1 MKVIAINGSPRAK
14 GNTYHSLKVLG
25 DELMAQGIDFEIL
38 HIGHKAIHGCIGC
51 GKCAEKRNQTCPSF
65 PDDAVSESVQKMKQ
79 ADGIV
84 LASPVY
90 YAGVAGTMKCFIDRA
105 FYVAGSNSGLF
116 RHKVGAAIT
125 VQRRTGGSSS
135 LDCLNHYFTI
145 SEMPLAGST
154 YWNAIHGGAPGEV
167 LQDEEGVQTLRNL
180 ARNMAWMI
188 KMRQQTKDSL
198 PVPDTQKVVRTNFIR

>member
-14 GNTYHSLKVLG
+14 GNTYHSLMVLG
-25 DELMAQGIDFEIL
+25 DELQAQGIDFEIL

-51 GKCAEKRNQTCPSF
+51 AKCVEKRNETCPSF
-65 PDDAVSESVQKMKQ
+65 PDDVVNESVQKMKE

-84 LASPVY
+84 LGSPVY
-90 YAGVAGTMKCFIDRA
+90 YAGIAGTMKCFIDRA
-105 FYVAGSNSGLF
+105 FYVAGSNSALF
-116 RHKVGAAIT
+116 RHKIGAAIT

-145 SEMPLAGST
+145 SEMPLASST
-154 YWNAIHGGAPGEV
+154 YWTAIHGGAPGEV

-180 ARNMAWMI
+180 AKNMAWLL
-188 KMRQQTKDSL
+188 KMREQTKESL
-198 PVPDTQKVVRTNFIR
+198 STPDTQKIARTSFIR